1 MREESVLAQIA
12 ELEKLPFPAL
22 KDRWRELMGTH
33 PQGYGRRLLFRR
45 LAHRLQELAFGGLK
59 EEHYRMMDEVLR
71 EVRRRTRVVGAFPD
85 GRSALMLVA
94 ARLRHIAG
102 TKWGTK
108 KYVDMGLIENA
119 TKAAA
124 LRG

>member
-12 ELEKLPFPAL
+12 ELERLPFPAL
-22 KDRWRELMGTH
+22 KARWRELMGTD
-33 PQGYGRRLLFRR
+33 PPGYGRRLLFCR

-59 EEHYRMMDEVLR
+59 EEHYRMMDEILR
-71 EVRRRTRVVGAFPD
+71 EVRRRTRVVGVFPD
-85 GRSALMLVA
+85 GHSALMLVA

>member
-33 PQGYGRRLLFRR
+33 PQGYGRR

-102 TKWGTK
+102 TKCGTK
-108 KYVDMGLIENA
+108 KYVDMGRLENA